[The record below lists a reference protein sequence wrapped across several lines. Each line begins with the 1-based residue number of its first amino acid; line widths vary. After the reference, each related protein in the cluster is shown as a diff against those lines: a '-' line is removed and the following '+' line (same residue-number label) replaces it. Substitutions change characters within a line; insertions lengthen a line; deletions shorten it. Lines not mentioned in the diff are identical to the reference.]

1 MTYTRPM
8 RLRRTELAV
17 PASNESMMAKAASSA
32 ADLVFLDNEDSVAP
46 SAKVES
52 RAKMVHALRTH
63 DWGKKTRCVRINELG
78 SEWAYEDIIYT
89 VENAAEF
96 LDVIIVPKVKV
107 ASDVLW
113 VDTLHTQIEKKMKL
127 TRRIGLEV
135 LIEEVEAMIN
145 VEEIARS
152 TPRLEALIFGIGDY
166 SASQGV
172 DRKAINAGEYPGDV
186 WHYQRQKMV
195 IACKAAG
202 IDAVDGPHGNIKD
215 VDGYRREATRGR
227 ILGCVGKWALHPVQI
242 PVANEV
248 FTPDPADVATARK
261 IVETYAK
268 AEAEGQ
274 GTVMIDGMM
283 FDAASV
289 RYRRTI
295 IERAELMGM

>member
-1 MTYTRPM
+1 MSHSRPM

-17 PASNESMMAKAASSA
+17 PASNESMMAKAAASA

-46 SAKVES
+46 SAKVAS
-52 RAKMVHALRTH
+52 RGKMIDALRTH
-63 DWGKKTRCVRINELG
+63 DWAGKTRAVRINELG
-78 SEWAYEDIIYT
+78 SEWAYGDIIDV
-89 VENAAEF
+89 VENAGEF
-96 LDVIIVPKVKV
+96 LDVIIVPKVKT

-113 VDTLHTQIEKKMKL
+113 VDILLDQIEKKTKL
-127 TRRIGLEV
+127 AKRIGLEV

-145 VEEIARS
+145 VEEIARA

-195 IACKAAG
+195 IACRAAG

-215 VDGYRREATRGR
+215 VDGYRREAMRGR
-227 ILGCVGKWALHPVQI
+227 ILGCVGKWALHPAQI
-242 PVANEV
+242 PIANEV
-248 FTPDPADVATARK
+248 FTPDPTDVATARR
-261 IVETYAK
+261 IVETYTK

-274 GTVMIDGMM
+274 GTVVIDGIM